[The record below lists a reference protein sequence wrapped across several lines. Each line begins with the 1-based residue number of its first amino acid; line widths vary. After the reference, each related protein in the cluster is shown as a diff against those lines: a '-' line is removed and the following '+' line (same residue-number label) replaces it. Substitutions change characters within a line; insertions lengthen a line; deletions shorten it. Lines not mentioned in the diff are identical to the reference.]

1 MIVYID
7 VVFAINFLMD
17 MTIIWAAGMLNKEK
31 IKILKLAFGAALG
44 AVLYI
49 ISLYFQY
56 YNTILQ
62 IPAALF
68 AMCLSIIVA
77 YAPKTIFHVIKL
89 ALISVAVS
97 FAAAGMIFALLCFKT
112 MIAREGIQYV
122 LENFNFG
129 VLVLSSVIIY
139 TVIKIG
145 GKYIRKEISD
155 KREYFDLTVTIGDKK
170 FMAKA
175 LADTGNSLKD
185 CMGDNE
191 IIVCEYECMKN
202 VLPNIEMPSDS
213 VLMFKELSATDLC
226 TKIRLIPFKS
236 LGENN
241 GLLLGIKSDR
251 VEISGNK
258 NAVCTNAI
266 ICLFNGKLDS
276 RGLFNAITNY
286 DVFL

>member
-170 FMAKA
+170 FMARA
-175 LADTGNSLKD
+175 LADTGK
-185 CMGDNE
+185 
-191 IIVCEYECMKN
+191 
-202 VLPNIEMPSDS
+202 
-213 VLMFKELSATDLC
+213 LS
-226 TKIRLIPFKS
+226 
-236 LGENN
+236 
-241 GLLLGIKSDR
+241 
-251 VEISGNK
+251 
-258 NAVCTNAI
+258 
-266 ICLFNGKLDS
+266 
-276 RGLFNAITNY
+276 
-286 DVFL
+286 